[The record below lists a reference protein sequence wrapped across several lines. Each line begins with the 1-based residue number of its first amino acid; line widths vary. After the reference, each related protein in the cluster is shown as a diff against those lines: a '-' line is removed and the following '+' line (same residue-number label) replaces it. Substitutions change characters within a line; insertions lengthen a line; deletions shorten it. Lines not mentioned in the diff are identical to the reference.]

1 MVDENAQPKAT
12 GPHVR
17 LAAIDWINA
26 ALDVMVE
33 QSVEQVRIEPLA
45 ARLKI
50 TKGSFYWHFK
60 DREALLAAVIDHW
73 VDRATLAIIRRVEQ
87 QGQTSE
93 SRILQLFMVP
103 FASERSPRGADIE
116 LAIRAW
122 SRRSAMARAAIDRV
136 DRLRL
141 AYFQQLFEAAGFPA
155 VDAGVRAYAAY
166 SFMHSAAYIKSE
178 DKGIPAEASQLV
190 HHLLLQPAETP

>member
-1 MVDENAQPKAT
+1 MAKDATQSRAT
-12 GPHVR
+12 GPRAR

-26 ALDVMVE
+26 ALDIMVE
-33 QSVEQVRIEPLA
+33 QSVEHVRIEPLA
-45 ARLKI
+45 TRLKI

-60 DREALLAAVIDHW
+60 DRDALLSAVIDHW

-141 AYFQQLFEAAGFPA
+141 AYFQQLFEAAGFA
-155 VDAGVRAYAAY
+155 EAEAIVRAYAAY
-166 SFMHSAAYIKSE
+166 SFMLSAAYIKSE
-178 DKGIPAEASQLV
+178 DKGVPAGASKMLHQ
-190 HHLLLQPAETP
+190 LLLRPVTTP

>member
-1 MVDENAQPKAT
+1 MAT
-12 GPHVR
+12 GPRAR
-17 LAAIDWINA
+17 LSAIDWINA
-26 ALDVMVE
+26 ALDIMVE
-33 QSVEQVRIEPLA
+33 QSIEQVRIEPLA

-60 DREALLAAVIDHW
+60 DRDALLAAVLDHW

-87 QGQTSE
+87 RGQTSE

-103 FASERSPRGADIE
+103 FASERSARGADVE

-136 DRLRL
+136 DKLRL
-141 AYFQQLFEAAGFPA
+141 AYFQQLFEAAGFA
-155 VDAGVRAYAAY
+155 EADASVRAYAAY
-166 SFMHSAAYIKSE
+166 AFMHSAAYIQSDDKSV
-178 DKGIPAEASQLV
+178 PAEARTLV
-190 HHLLLQPAETP
+190 HHLLLQSPQTG

>member
-1 MVDENAQPKAT
+1 MQPKAA
-12 GPHVR
+12 GPRPR
-17 LAAIDWINA
+17 LSASDWINA
-26 ALDVMVE
+26 ALDIMVE

-60 DREALLAAVIDHW
+60 DRDALLAAIIDHW
-73 VDRATLAIIRRVEQ
+73 VERATLAIIRRVEQ

-93 SRILQLFMVP
+93 SRILRLFMVP
-103 FASERSPRGADIE
+103 FASDRSPRGADIE

-141 AYFQQLFEAAGFPA
+141 AYFRQLFEAAGFAEP
-155 VDAGVRAYAAY
+155 DASVRAYAAY
-166 SFMHSAAYIKSE
+166 SFMHSVAYIKSD
-178 DKGIPAEASQLV
+178 DKGVPAAASKMV
-190 HHLLLQPAETP
+190 HQLLLRPAETL